1 MIRHPPGLFRL
12 FFIEMWERYCFY
24 TVAFNVLKYATDT
37 ETGGLGIAEVSA
49 NDIVGTYL
57 AMVYFTPFLGGLIA
71 DRFLGYR
78 RSVAIGA
85 VIMALG
91 LFVMGQP
98 GFTTFVA
105 GLACVCIGNGFFKPN
120 ISVMVGHLYEKGDP
134 RRDAGFN
141 IFYMGINLGALAGS
155 LIAVAVRNEFG
166 WTWMFQAGGVGILL
180 GLAILLASWRALER
194 ADRQPERNPD
204 DMSFGA
210 ICQKVLLPT
219 FAVGFAGY
227 LLAAKVLP
235 AFKGLPPSVIGFLF
249 GALVVLWFFI
259 SLGRRAAEEER
270 PGLLALLPI
279 YATGMTFFMILHLNT
294 TALTKWAETYTDRH
308 SANLFDLIPKTEL
321 DAEPSYFLTA
331 GPSVPRPRE
340 ETLQEVDDKTALLFG
355 QQRMDPIAVD
365 QVVQRHPDL
374 RLVVV
379 SGSLRDRAAEQAP
392 EAISRRATKVYTE
405 SVVTVKEVDDGH
417 GGKRLESDVPPGS
430 KEIAQVAFVRV
441 VEGKDCAVT
450 LVSGKVKADVYKR
463 AGSERLP
470 LGEPLRVTDTVVF
483 QSINSAGI
491 VLFTPLVVWFF
502 QRRQRLGKPVPTAN
516 KILYGLLL
524 TAASM
529 ALMIGAGALSEG
541 GTQRV
546 SMLWLL
552 TAYSIVT
559 IGELCLS
566 PVGLSLVTKLSP
578 KRLVG
583 LMMGGWFVATSF
595 GNKLSGFFGG
605 IQGLMSPIA
614 FFAVLTGCVLLVA
627 LFIRIVLPSL
637 DAAIRKYGG

>member
-1 MIRHPPGLFRL
+1 MTRHPAGLFRL

-24 TVAFNVLKYATDT
+24 TVAFNVLLYATDT
-37 ETGGLGIAEVSA
+37 ETGGLGIPEFRA

-141 IFYMGINLGALAGS
+141 IFYMGINIGALAGA
-155 LIAVAVRNEFG
+155 LIAVLVKNEFG
-166 WTWMFQAGGVGILL
+166 WTWMFQAGGCGILL
-180 GLAILLASWRALER
+180 GLLILLVSWRALER
-194 ADRQPERNPD
+194 ADRQPERNPG

-227 LLAAKVLP
+227 LLAANVLP
-235 AFKGLPPSVIGFLF
+235 AIKGLSTSVIGFLF
-249 GALVVLWFFI
+249 GALVVLWFFV
-259 SLGRRAAEEER
+259 SLGRRASAEER

-279 YATGMTFFMILHLNT
+279 YATGATFFMILHLNT
-294 TALTKWAETYTDRH
+294 TALTEWAKTYTDRH
-308 SANLFDLIPKTEL
+308 SANLFDLIPKSEQ

-340 ETLQEVDDKTALLFG
+340 ETLPQVDDRTALLFG
-355 QQRMDPIAVD
+355 QQRMEPDDVEK
-365 QVVQRHPDL
+365 VVQEHKDL
-374 RLVVV
+374 RVVV
-379 SGSLRDRAAEQAP
+379 VDGKLASREAEKMP
-392 EAISRRATKVYTE
+392 EAIVRRATKVYAEGIVKVTE
-405 SVVTVKEVDDGH
+405 KDDGH
-417 GGKRLESDVPPGS
+417 GGKSYETDVPLGS
-430 KEIAQVAFVRV
+430 KEIAKIAFVRAV
-441 VEGKDCAVT
+441 DGKDCAVT
-450 LVSGKVKADVYKR
+450 PVSAKMLADVYKR

-470 LGEPLRVTDTVVF
+470 PGEPLRVTDTVVF

-552 TAYSIVT
+552 AAYSIVT

-583 LMMGGWFVATSF
+583 LMMGGWFVATAF